1 MRSFRE
7 VWVRDAKAMNWN
19 GSRETLDHLIRNRI
33 EPQRAK
39 RSQDE
44 FNAKRRS
51 RIESALN
58 TRPFIVPLEFDMN
71 AAGQLVPYRA
81 TTPQLPFD
89 YIITGIK
96 TDSQTR
102 EITIRRTEDERPI
115 AYVGEETSLYLR
127 LDDVAGLTASHGG
140 GQVGTFYLPKPIMLY
155 RGGRITVEMFKTDTT
170 AAAERVNIVLIGVR
184 VFKKEV
190 GELALDKVEHERI
203 DFLMKAREAPRTVF
217 LKQLVEFPSFMPG
230 SVCSNLQTPEVP
242 EPLLVL
248 GVRTNLR
255 QSLIQGVRLEGEP
268 NWMPSDVPIWG
279 FAGEDELIHENYQ
292 WFSRPIFLRSK
303 QAIQIDRITNSIDGT
318 DFDAQTG
325 NFITWICE
333 TV

>member
-1 MRSFRE
+1 
-7 VWVRDAKAMNWN
+7 MNWN

-33 EPQRAK
+33 EPERAK

-51 RIESALN
+51 RIASALN
-58 TRPFIVPLEFDMN
+58 TRPFFVPLEFNMH

-102 EITIRRTEDERPI
+102 EIVIRRTEDERPL

-127 LDDVAGLTASHGG
+127 LDDIAGLTATNGS

-155 RGGRITVEMFKTDTT
+155 RGGRITVEMFKTDAT
-170 AAAERVNIVLIGVR
+170 ATAEETNIVLVGVR

-190 GELALDKVEHERI
+190 GQLALDKIERERI
-203 DFLMKAREAPRTVF
+203 DFLMKARECPRTVF
-217 LKQLVEFPSFMPG
+217 LKQLVEFDTPIPG
-230 SVCSNLQTPEVP
+230 GKATDLITPEVP
-242 EPLLVL
+242 EPLLLL

-268 NWMPSDVPIWG
+268 NWMPSDVPVWG
-279 FAGEDELIHENYQ
+279 FAGEDELMHENYQ

-318 DFDAQTG
+318 DMDPQTG